1 MTVLKD
7 YAGDA
12 EQAAELIRAFWRC
25 HNGYEQH
32 REETLENVI
41 DWTREGHRFYF
52 IEEQEQT
59 VGFVHLGS
67 RGGECDWL
75 EDLFVLPQYQ
85 RRGIGARAVALAEK
99 IVKEYSDSLYLEA
112 AARNEGAIRLYRK
125 LGYDCLNTVTLRKD
139 FHPEEFER
147 IRTAQ
152 IYEQEFEI
160 RRVK

>member
-1 MTVLKD
+1 MTILKN

-12 EQAAELIRAFWRC
+12 EQAAELIRAFWHC
-25 HNGYEQH
+25 HNGCEQS
-32 REETLENVI
+32 REESLENLAA
-41 DWTREGHRFYF
+41 WTRAGHRLYL
-52 IEEQEQT
+52 IEEQGQT

-75 EDLFVLPQYQ
+75 EDLFILPQYQ
-85 RRGIGARAVALAEK
+85 RRGIGTRAVALAEK

-139 FHPEEFER
+139 FHPENFER
-147 IRTAQ
+147 VKAEQ
-152 IYEQEFEI
+152 IHGQTFEV